1 MMAYVDVVAVMS
13 QIGDGSRRNNE
24 DNKAK
29 WMVRGWGVCVLFI
42 LFFSFLSS
50 FFVFVLYFPLFFL
63 LCFVC
68 FSSLVVCFLVL
79 LYVSFFVFFFPY
91 VLFFFLSPPPSE
103 GVFIGGRG
111 KENYLTLVQS
121 CRRGRVAWAATV
133 QLPTVLVLY
142 VFFFVSMVG
151 QKKSRLCWGF

>member
-1 MMAYVDVVAVMS
+1 MNNELPTVHMLREQLGSLHCSLAEQWRWGGGEEKEEEGETGLMMAYVDVVAVMS

-91 VLFFFLSPPPSE
+91 VLFFFCHPLL
-103 GVFIGGRG
+103 VRG
-111 KENYLTLVQS
+111 YL
-121 CRRGRVAWAATV
+121 
-133 QLPTVLVLY
+133 
-142 VFFFVSMVG
+142 
-151 QKKSRLCWGF
+151 

>member
-1 MMAYVDVVAVMS
+1 VD
-13 QIGDGSRRNNE
+13 GERPGSL
-24 DNKAK
+24 
-29 WMVRGWGVCVLFI
+29 CSFYPFLFVP
-42 LFFSFLSS
+42 FFFLCFRSLLS
-50 FFVFVLYFPLFFL
+50 PIFSLMFRLFFL
-63 LCFVC
+63 SCRLFSRPPLCFLFC
-68 FSSLVVCFLVL
+68 FFLSLCPL
-79 LYVSFFVFFFPY
+79 
-91 VLFFFLSPPPSE
+91 FFLSPPPSE